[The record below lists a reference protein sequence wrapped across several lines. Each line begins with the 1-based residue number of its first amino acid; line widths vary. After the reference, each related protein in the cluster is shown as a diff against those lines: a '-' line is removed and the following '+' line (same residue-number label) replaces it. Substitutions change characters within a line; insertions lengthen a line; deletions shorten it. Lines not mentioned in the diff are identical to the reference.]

1 MLPRQNPETMRE
13 LQVEVVGL
21 LEELKALSERNEELL
36 AEKDSD
42 LATIRQLDDE
52 VREYKRR
59 WETTKTELRN
69 LKGGRFTNAISGR
82 SGLTNRTTL
91 SSQPRPPCSSPSL

>member
-1 MLPRQNPETMRE
+1 MDSDAARRVTQMTKRPQRLRAIQNPETMRE
-13 LQVEVVGL
+13 LQIEVVGL
-21 LEELKALSERNEELL
+21 LEELKALSDRNEELMS
-36 AEKDSD
+36 EKDSD

-69 LKGGRFTNAISGR
+69 LKGGPR
-82 SGLTNRTTL
+82 SLTAAGH
-91 SSQPRPPCSSPSL
+91 PMV